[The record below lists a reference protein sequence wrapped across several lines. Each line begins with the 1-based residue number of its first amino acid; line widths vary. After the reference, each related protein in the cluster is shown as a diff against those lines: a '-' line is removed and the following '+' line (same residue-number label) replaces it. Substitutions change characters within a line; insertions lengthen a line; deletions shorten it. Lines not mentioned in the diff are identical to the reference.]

1 MDYFVDGTGTT
12 GFHKEKI
19 KINLYTSQYINDTV
33 EEVCLVTVM

>member
-19 KINLYTSQYINDTV
+19 KINLYMSHHPQK
-33 EEVCLVTVM
+33 